1 MYAEFSENLVTGNE
15 MIDSHHKELINRI
28 NKLLDSCDQANEKT
42 AAIKMMD
49 YLAEYTDFHF
59 SAEEALQKEIE
70 YPGFEK
76 HKVQHETFK
85 NTVKE
90 LEEMLAEEEG
100 PSAAFVEKVH
110 EHVIKWFYT
119 HIEGFDRS
127 VAEYKCMKD
136 NNERL

>member
-1 MYAEFSENLVTGNE
+1 
-15 MIDSHHKELINRI
+15 
-28 NKLLDSCDQANEKT
+28 
-42 AAIKMMD
+42 MMD
-49 YLAEYTDFHF
+49 YLADYTDFHF
-59 SAEEALQKEIE
+59 SAEEALQKEIA
-70 YPGFEK
+70 YPGYEK
-76 HKVQHETFK
+76 HKAQHEAFK
-85 NTVKE
+85 STIKD

-127 VAEYKCMKD
+127 VAEYKFMKE

>member
-15 MIDSHHKELINRI
+15 MIDSHHKELIDRI
-28 NKLLDSCDQANEKT
+28 NKLLDSCDQSNEKT

-76 HKVQHETFK
+76 HKAQHEAFK
-85 NTVKE
+85 NTIKE

-110 EHVIKWFYT
+110 EHVSKWFYT

-127 VAEYKCMKD
+127 LADYKCRK
-136 NNERL
+136 